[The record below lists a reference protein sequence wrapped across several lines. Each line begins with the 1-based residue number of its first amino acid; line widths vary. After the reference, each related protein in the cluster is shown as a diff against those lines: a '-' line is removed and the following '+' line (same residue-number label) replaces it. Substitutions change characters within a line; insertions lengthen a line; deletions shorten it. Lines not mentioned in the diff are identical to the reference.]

1 MEERECT
8 LGEEAEGAIATEH
21 CEVEDTAIE
30 EFWEPPNEAGDL
42 YDQLFLRKYREI
54 PRKTIV

>member
-21 CEVEDTAIE
+21 CEVETAIE

>member
-21 CEVEDTAIE
+21 SEVEDTAIE

>member
-8 LGEEAEGAIATEH
+8 LGEEAEDTNATGH

-30 EFWEPPNEAGDL
+30 EFWEPPNEPGDL
-42 YDQLFLRKYREI
+42 YDQLFQRKYREI
-54 PRKTIV
+54 PRKSIV